1 MKRTSI
7 VIDEK
12 LIMAG
17 LKATGIKTR
26 RALVDYALRELFCR
40 ESPQRFLE
48 LKEKERIHHE
58 GYKRKAVKLGEFGDW
73 EAEQV
78 WVKP

>member
-1 MKRTSI
+1 MKRTSM

-12 LIMAG
+12 LIKEGMNV
-17 LKATGIKTR
+17 TGIKTR

-48 LKEKERIHHE
+48 LKEKERKHRD
-58 GYKRKAVKLGEFGDW
+58 GYKRKPVKRGEFLTHD
-73 EAEQV
+73 V
-78 WVKP
+78 S